1 MIGNWGT
8 RITDQP
14 TSARG
19 RNTGAQDELVRL
31 VRRSIALICATGALA
46 VAPAVHAAGN
56 PQIAGLQVALRAH
69 GLYLAQIDGIAGPRT
84 AAAVHAF
91 QHKHGL
97 PYGVANARLRAA
109 LGPLGQPLFGT
120 RTLRRGNFGW
130 DVSVLQF
137 LLTRR
142 GVYSGALDGYM
153 GKETTIALKRYQR
166 AMHLRPDAV
175 VGPRT
180 LSAIVRRDAVPI
192 RTHSVAVR
200 SGVHVVRTGDNLTVL
215 ASRYRTSIAALAAEN
230 HIDPAKP
237 IVIGQHLRI
246 PIAAPAPAL
255 TSQRVDVR
263 TLLDQW
269 SGRLGVDTHLVRA
282 LAWMESGFQTGIVSS
297 AGARG
302 VLQTLPATRSYVETV
317 LAGRKIPAGVNGDI
331 EVGILYLKHLLQTF
345 GGDERLAL
353 AGWYQ
358 GEQAVRKRGLYK
370 VTKPFVANV
379 LALRTRM

>member
-1 MIGNWGT
+1 
-8 RITDQP
+8 
-14 TSARG
+14 
-19 RNTGAQDELVRL
+19 
-31 VRRSIALICATGALA
+31 VRRCIALICLCGTLVA
-46 VAPAVHAAGN
+46 APAVHAAGN

-69 GLYLAQIDGIAGPRT
+69 GLYLAQIDGISGPKT

-109 LGPLGQPLFGT
+109 LGPLGRPLFGT
-120 RTLRRGNFGW
+120 RTLKRGDFGW

-153 GKETTIALKRYQR
+153 GKETTAALKRYQR
-166 AMHLRPDAV
+166 AMHLLADAV

-180 LSAIVRRDAVPI
+180 LSAIVRRDAVPV
-192 RTHSVAVR
+192 RTHTVSA
-200 SGVHVVRTGDNLTVL
+200 STSLHVVRAGDTLTAL
-215 ASRYRTSIAALAAEN
+215 AGRFRTTIAALAAAN

-237 IVIGQHLRI
+237 IVIGQRLRL
-246 PIAAPAPAL
+246 PTAAPSL
-255 TSQRVDVR
+255 TPQRVDVR
-263 TLLDQW
+263 GMLDQW
-269 SGRLGVDTHLVRA
+269 STRLGVDGHLVRA
-282 LAWMESGFQTGIVSS
+282 LAWMESGFQTEIVSS

-302 VLQTLPATRSYVETV
+302 VLQTLPTTRAYVETV
-317 LAGRKIPAGVNGDI
+317 LAGRKIPHSVDGDI
-331 EVGILYLKHLLQTF
+331 EVGILYLKHLLERF

-358 GEQAVRKRGLYK
+358 GELAVQKHGLYK

>member
-1 MIGNWGT
+1 
-8 RITDQP
+8 
-14 TSARG
+14 
-19 RNTGAQDELVRL
+19 
-31 VRRSIALICATGALA
+31 VRRCIALICLCGTLVA
-46 VAPAVHAAGN
+46 APAVHAAGN

-69 GLYLAQIDGIAGPRT
+69 GLYLAQIDGISGPKT

-109 LGPLGQPLFGT
+109 LGPLGRPLFGT
-120 RTLRRGNFGW
+120 RTLKRGDFGW

-153 GKETTIALKRYQR
+153 GKETTAALKRYQR
-166 AMHLRPDAV
+166 AMHLLADAV

-180 LSAIVRRDAVPI
+180 LSAIVRRDAVPV
-192 RTHSVAVR
+192 RTHTVAGT
-200 SGVHVVRTGDNLTVL
+200 SLHVVRAGDTLTAL
-215 ASRYRTSIAALAAEN
+215 AGRFRTTIAALAAAN

-237 IVIGQHLRI
+237 IVIGQRLRL
-246 PIAAPAPAL
+246 PTAAPSL
-255 TSQRVDVR
+255 TPQRVDVR
-263 TLLDQW
+263 GMLDQW
-269 SGRLGVDTHLVRA
+269 STRLGVDGHLVRA
-282 LAWMESGFQTGIVSS
+282 LAWMESGFQTEIVSS

-302 VLQTLPATRSYVETV
+302 VLQTLPTTRAYVETV
-317 LAGRKIPAGVNGDI
+317 LAGRKIPHSVDGDI
-331 EVGILYLKHLLQTF
+331 EVGILYLKHLLERF

-358 GEQAVRKRGLYK
+358 GELAVQKHGLYK

>member
-1 MIGNWGT
+1 
-8 RITDQP
+8 
-14 TSARG
+14 
-19 RNTGAQDELVRL
+19 
-31 VRRSIALICATGALA
+31 VRRCIALICLTGALA
-46 VAPAVHAAGN
+46 AAPAVHAAGN

-91 QHKHGL
+91 QHRHGL

-109 LGPLGQPLFGT
+109 LGPLGRPLFGT
-120 RTLRRGNFGW
+120 RTLRHGDFGW

-153 GKETTIALKRYQR
+153 GKETTAALKRYQR
-166 AMHLRPDAV
+166 TMHLRADAV

-180 LSAIVRRDAVPI
+180 LSAIVRRDAVPV
-192 RTHSVAVR
+192 RTQSVATKKT
-200 SGVHVVRTGDNLTVL
+200 SVHVVRVGDTLTAL
-215 ASRYRTSIAALAAEN
+215 AGRFHTTIAALAAAN

-237 IVIGQHLRI
+237 IVLGQRLRL
-246 PIAAPAPAL
+246 PAAAPAL
-255 TSQRVDVR
+255 TSQRLDVR
-263 TLLDQW
+263 GLLDQW
-269 SGRLGVDTHLVRA
+269 SARLGVDAHLVRA
-282 LAWMESGFQTGIVSS
+282 LAWMESGFQTEIVSS

-302 VLQTLPATRSYVETV
+302 VLQTLPTTRQYVETV
-317 LAGRKIPAGVNGDI
+317 LAGRKIPQSVDGDV
-331 EVGILYLKHLLQTF
+331 EVGILYLKHLLQVF

-358 GEQAVRKRGLYK
+358 GERAVKRHGLYK

>member
-1 MIGNWGT
+1 M
-8 RITDQP
+8 
-14 TSARG
+14 
-19 RNTGAQDELVRL
+19 
-31 VRRSIALICATGALA
+31 RRCIALICLTGALA
-46 VAPAVHAAGN
+46 AAPAVHAAAN

-97 PYGVANARLRAA
+97 PYGVANARMRAA

-120 RTLRRGNFGW
+120 RTLKRGDFGW

-153 GKETTIALKRYQR
+153 GKETSAALKRYQR
-166 AMHLRPDAV
+166 AMHLRADAV

-180 LSAIVRRDAVPI
+180 LSAIVRRDGVPVTT
-192 RTHSVAVR
+192 RTAR
-200 SGVHVVRTGDNLTVL
+200 TTTATVHVVRVGDTLT
-215 ASRYRTSIAALAAEN
+215 ALAAQFHTTIVALASAN

-237 IVIGQHLRI
+237 IVIGQRLHVQTT
-246 PIAAPAPAL
+246 AAAAPAL
-255 TSQRVDVR
+255 TSQPLDVR
-263 TLLDQW
+263 GLLDQW
-269 SGRLGVDTHLVRA
+269 SARLGVDSHLVRA
-282 LAWMESGFQTGIVSS
+282 LAWMESGFQTEIVSS

-302 VLQTLPATRSYVETV
+302 VLQTLPTTRAYVETV
-317 LAGRKIPAGVNGDI
+317 LAGRKIPQGVDGDI
-331 EVGILYLKHLLQTF
+331 EVGVLYLKHLLQVF

-358 GEQAVRKRGLYK
+358 GEVAVQQHGLYK

-379 LALRTRM
+379 LALRDRM